1 MRIKKCL
8 IALAAAIA
16 VFCSICPL
24 AVFAEDQVYPVK
36 TDVKWYSVNKITAEN
51 KGENV
56 LTLTTSANGTEI
68 KLYISFPK
76 EGGFRIYTDNDGVFQ
91 PDGLN
96 AIEYGED
103 LTGNTTLTSSDGTR
117 IVLKKGETEW
127 KLIISNG
134 KRELFT
140 LCNTDIFFGF
150 YLGNIEH
157 IRVEL
162 PLCSKEALYG
172 FGERFNA
179 VNQVG
184 YKLQLWNL
192 DNVYHSKSTT
202 LEDKTYA
209 YINAPIIHSSK
220 GYTVFVNSA
229 YCVDADL
236 GATDKT
242 KYTLESYG
250 PKFDFYYWT
259 QDTEKNLQSYTALT
273 GRSFLPPKWAFSYW
287 AGATNHVWRGTDNG
301 KGQYISILQSFLNG
315 YKKLGIPKLEAI
327 YTESVVMFDPVA
339 YSILK
344 KNKTRMLMWTSG
356 YFNFNTILSTLGV
369 IDSEAPVVR
378 SSINKWNYDVV
389 NYDMAFLDHSNPLAT
404 EFMKKYL
411 KQYVEWGCRGMMVD
425 MGEKI
430 PQDTVFYNG
439 MSGKEMHNF
448 SSYYYLKSVNEAMT
462 ALLDGKQDFILFQRS
477 GCAGS
482 QTFGANFLGD
492 NNGKMSGLKQQLNAG
507 LSLSSSGFGIWGGDI
522 GGFNKTD
529 SADTYMRWVEFS
541 VFEPLMREHG
551 VGTSNPWE
559 FGKAAENAFVKNY
572 WLRENIIDAIYS
584 AAANCNA
591 YGTPMAK
598 TLIMAYPEQEK
609 LAEVWDEYIFCD
621 NMLVCPVTENGVTA
635 REVTLPEGDW
645 YNLWNGEKINGG
657 KTITASAPQD
667 SIPVYLKSGAVLPV
681 DVAEDSY
688 QLRDSMAEG
697 SVSSLIVTP
706 ADKTTS
712 FEVWD
717 DNAES
722 SVVYRNSLKN
732 KNTFTVTASEKS
744 DIKSIIAYGVSPS
757 SVCVDGVYLPKTD
770 KLDGSVGFYRDNI
783 GRTVIVLPDKKW
795 KSVTITGIKA
805 QRKLNNVAAGATF
818 TDSKNDKENTV
829 LASLKNETSE
839 YEWKATGTG
848 KNSYLIAE
856 FDKKYTVDSM
866 VLKWGSGYAS
876 EYTVEAST
884 DGESWKTVYS
894 AADAAGG
901 IENISFEAVKAK
913 YIRLSN
919 IKRGG
924 NTAAAL
930 YNVSVYEAQNS
941 GKAFSLKS
949 ARVYYPLSVAAN
961 AVTGGSVPLLM
972 CVALMLA
979 AAVALG
985 IANAVIKIR
994 RRKQTVKQ

>member
-1 MRIKKCL
+1 MKIKRCL
-8 IALAAAIA
+8 TALAAAIA

-24 AVFAEDQVYPVK
+24 TVFAEDQVYPVK
-36 TDVKWYSVNKITAEN
+36 LDVEWYSAQKLTAKN
-51 KGENV
+51 KGDDV
-56 LTLTTSANGTEI
+56 LTLTSAVNGAEM
-68 KLYISFPK
+68 KFYISFPK

-91 PDGLN
+91 PGGLN
-96 AIEYGED
+96 EIEYGED
-103 LTGNTTLTSSDGTR
+103 LSGNTTLASPDGTR
-117 IVLKKGETEW
+117 IILKEGENNW
-127 KLIISNG
+127 KLTVCNSNS
-134 KRELFT
+134 ELFT
-140 LCNTDIFFGF
+140 LSNTDIFFGF
-150 YLGNIEH
+150 YLGEIEH
-157 IRVEL
+157 VKVEL
-162 PLCSKEALYG
+162 PLSSKEALYG

-192 DNVYHSKSTT
+192 DNVYHSASTT
-202 LEDKTYA
+202 LEDKTYS

-236 GATDKT
+236 GVTDKT
-242 KYTLESYG
+242 KYSLESYG
-250 PKFDFYYWT
+250 PKFDLYYWT
-259 QDTEKNLQSYTALT
+259 NEAEKNLQSYTALT

-287 AGATNHVWRGTDNG
+287 AGATNHVWKGTDNG

-356 YFNFNTILSTLGV
+356 YFDFNTILSTLGV

-389 NYDMAFLDHSNPLAT
+389 NYDTAFLDHSNPLAT

-430 PQDTVFYNG
+430 PEDTVFCNG
-439 MSGKEMHNF
+439 MSGREMHNF

-462 ALLDGKQDFILFQRS
+462 ELLDGERDFILFQRS

-559 FGKAAENAFVKNY
+559 FGADAENVFVKNY

-591 YGTPMAK
+591 YGTPIAK
-598 TLIMAYPEQEK
+598 TLTMAYPGQEK
-609 LAEVWDEYIFCD
+609 LTEVWDEYIFCD
-621 NMLVCPVTENGVTA
+621 NLLVCPVTENGVTA

-645 YNLWNGEKINGG
+645 YNLWNGEKISGG
-657 KTITASAPQD
+657 QTVTASAPQD
-667 SIPVYLKSGAVLPV
+667 SIPVYLKSGAILPV
-681 DVAEDSY
+681 DVADSY

-706 ADKTTS
+706 ADKTTA
-712 FEVWD
+712 FEAWD
-717 DNAES
+717 DTAENS
-722 SVVYRNSLKN
+722 IVYENSLKN
-732 KNTFTVTASEKS
+732 GNTFTITASEKS
-744 DIKSIIAYGVSPS
+744 GIESVIAYGVSPI
-757 SVCVDGVYLPKTD
+757 SVCVDGIYLPKAD
-770 KLDGSVGFYRDNI
+770 KLDGSVGFYKDNS
-783 GRTVIVLPDKKW
+783 GKTVIVLPDKKW
-795 KSVTITGIKA
+795 KRITVEGIET
-805 QRKLNNVAAGATF
+805 QRKLNNVAANATF

-829 LASLKNETSE
+829 LASLKNEESE

-848 KNSYLIAE
+848 KNSYLVAE

-876 EYTVEAST
+876 EYTVEVSS
-884 DGESWKTVYS
+884 DGENWSTVYK
-894 AADAAGG
+894 AVDATGG

-913 YIRLSN
+913 YVRLSG

-924 NTAAAL
+924 NTAASL
-930 YNVSVYEAQNS
+930 YNVSVYEEQNK
-941 GKAFSLKS
+941 GIGFSFKTTP
-949 ARVYYPLSVAAN
+949 VYYLLSVAAVV
-961 AVTGGSVPLLM
+961 VTGGSVPLLIG
-972 CVALMLA
+972 VALMLLT
-979 AAVALG
+979 AVALG
-985 IANAVIKIR
+985 AAIAVLKIKG
-994 RRKQTVKQ
+994 RKKAVKQ